1 MDRPSVGGQPFGNE
15 ILFTDLE
22 VDFWLSFSPVGLFVE
37 EEGVEEGEFFFDLG
51 GFVVELPFLFT
62 VDFEPFFFG
71 FDVFETL

>member
-1 MDRPSVGGQPFGNE
+1 M
-15 ILFTDLE
+15 
-22 VDFWLSFSPVGLFVE
+22 SFSPVGLFVE
-37 EEGVEEGEFFFDLG
+37 EEGVEERELFLDLG